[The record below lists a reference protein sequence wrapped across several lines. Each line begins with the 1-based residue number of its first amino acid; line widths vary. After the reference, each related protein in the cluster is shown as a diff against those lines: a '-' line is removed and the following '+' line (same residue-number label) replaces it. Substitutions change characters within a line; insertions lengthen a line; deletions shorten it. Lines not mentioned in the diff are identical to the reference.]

1 MTEPKRLLLVDD
13 DGVALATFGK
23 GLKDMG
29 YEVLL
34 ADSGEAGLKQVAEGP
49 APDLAILDIRM
60 DGMSG
65 IEVAGEL
72 RQLGIPAIFLS
83 AFDDDEYVRQALEKG
98 ALGYLVKPINVD
110 KAIPTIEAALKS
122 AQDITDLKETEKRLD
137 GALES
142 SNTINVVVGILME
155 RHKLGRQEAFELLRK
170 KARSEQRKVKDIA
183 GEVLAAWETFN
194 QIVAD
199 KAKTRS

>member
-1 MTEPKRLLLVDD
+1 MTVAKRLLLVDD

-23 GLKDMG
+23 GLKDTG
-29 YEVLL
+29 YEVVL
-34 ADSGEAGLKQVAEGP
+34 ADSGEMALEQVAEGP
-49 APDLAILDIRM
+49 PPDLAILDIRM
-60 DGMSG
+60 EGMSG

-72 RQLGIPAIFLS
+72 RQLGISSIFLS

-122 AQDITDLKETEKRLD
+122 SQDLNVLKETEKRLD
-137 GALES
+137 GALEN

-155 RHKLGRQEAFELLRK
+155 RHRLGKQEAFELLRK
-170 KARSEQRKVKDIA
+170 KARSKQRKVTDLA
-183 GEVLAAWETFN
+183 GEVLVAWETFS
-194 QIVAD
+194 QLKVD
-199 KAKTRS
+199 

>member
-29 YEVLL
+29 YDVLL
-34 ADSGEAGLKQVAEGP
+34 ADSGEVGLKQVTEGP
-49 APDLAILDIRM
+49 PPDLAILDIRM

-72 RQLGIPAIFLS
+72 RELGIPSIFLS

-122 AQDITDLKETEKRLD
+122 AQDINVLKETEKRLD
-137 GALES
+137 GALEN
-142 SNTINVVVGILME
+142 SNTINVVVGMLME
-155 RHKLGRQEAFELLRK
+155 RHRLERQEAFELLRK
-170 KARSEQRKVKDIA
+170 KARGEQRKVKDMAEEI
-183 GEVLAAWETFN
+183 LIAWETFN
-194 QIVAD
+194 QLMID
-199 KAKTRS
+199 KTKK